1 MYRVR
6 GEFALGGERDV
17 LGFIGTRRREK
28 RIHDLGV
35 STLHQAA
42 LRLADFRRGGSLFKT
57 RDLVSLLL
65 SHGARSW
72 RASQPFVAIHI
83 RVSDPQGRAAIRFR
97 LQP

>member
-1 MYRVR
+1 MYFVR
-6 GEFALGGERDV
+6 GEFALAGERDV
-17 LGFIGTRRREK
+17 LGFINTRSREK

-35 STLHQAA
+35 NALHQAA
-42 LRLADFRRGGSLFKT
+42 LRLADFRRSGSIFKT

-72 RASQPFVAIHI
+72 RASQPVVTIRI
-83 RVSDPQGRAAIRFR
+83 RVCDPQGRPAIRFR